1 MQKALIISGPTASGK
16 TDLAY
21 AISQNIPAVLLNAD
35 SRQIYKSLDI
45 IAGKDLPK
53 DSRFILDHRFEKK
66 FPWNIGYYEIN
77 STPMYLLD
85 LVEPSN
91 SFSVHDYQRVVRT
104 ILPTITNKRVPI
116 FVGGSN
122 FYISSL
128 INSIETLAIPPD
140 ITLRNKLTQYTVIQL
155 RNFLYE
161 IDGSR
166 LHSMND
172 SDGQN
177 PRRLIRAIEV
187 SQWMQKN
194 NNKNS
199 TEKAVLESFNVLH
212 IGLTAPLDYLRK
224 KIDARV
230 DARIVQGAM
239 QEAEAVYKD
248 WDTLSSNVKTANGY
262 AQLFNY
268 FAGDISHEEAVQ
280 RWKYSEYHNAKK
292 QLTWIHGDSKI
303 KKYSI
308 IDPHFSDSVLHDVL
322 SFLSSQ

>member
-21 AISQNIPAVLLNAD
+21 TISQNIPAVLLNAD

-53 DSRFILDHRFEKK
+53 DSRFIVDHRFEKK

-85 LVEPSN
+85 IVEPSN

-128 INSIETLAIPPD
+128 INSIETSTIPPN
-140 ITLRNKLTQYTVIQL
+140 TLLRNKLTMYSVVQL

-187 SQWMQKN
+187 AQWLKEN

-199 TEKAVLESFNVLH
+199 VEKAVLESFDVLH
-212 IGLTAPLDYLRK
+212 IGLTAPLDDLRK

-230 DARIVQGAM
+230 DARIAQGAL
-239 QEAEAVYKD
+239 QEVEELYND
-248 WDTLSSNVKTANGY
+248 LQTLSLNVKTANGY
-262 AQLFNY
+262 AQLFDY
-268 FAGDISHEEAVQ
+268 LAGNITYEEAVQ
-280 RWKYSEYHNAKK
+280 KWRYSEYHNAKK

-303 KKYSI
+303 KKYST
-308 IDPHFSDSVLHDVL
+308 IDAHFPDSVLHDVL
-322 SFLSSQ
+322 RFLSSE